1 MTLITTKPRPA
12 VRRLAFS
19 RLISLVGTH
28 AAFIALIFAVYQQTG
43 STTWVSFAMIATFA
57 GAGISTPFGGALGD
71 RFDRRRVL
79 ILSDVLGALT
89 FGVLAFAHHPGAMIA
104 LIFVGEVVA
113 SPSFPAIEAAVPNL
127 AGEEQLAWANG
138 MIGFGRNMGS
148 MVGPV
153 LGGALVALNGPGLV
167 FWVNA
172 ASFALS
178 AILVWSVRGRFSEER
193 TTDGDHMGLRAG
205 FVYVAHDRILRAVTL
220 AWMVLLLGVGTVIV
234 AELPLAQSF
243 GLGATGY
250 GLLATSWG
258 VGAVFGTLLATRM
271 RERQE
276 RPGLF
281 LGTVGPAVGFGLVSV
296 LPWFGGILG
305 SVGFAGG
312 TDAVS
317 TVAFQNIAQRRTPD
331 AVRSRVMG
339 AIDAIVTGGLAL
351 SFVAAGPFVAAV
363 GPRGAYLAA
372 GISSLIGGA
381 VLFPALWGR
390 RSERAEPGSVATESA
405 VAIQTAVAVEAA
417 IAAPDVA
424 TAEADVAPA

>member
-1 MTLITTKPRPA
+1 MTLITTQPRPA

-28 AAFIALIFAVYQQTG
+28 AAFIALIFAVYARTN
-43 STTWVSFAMIATFA
+43 STTWVSFAMVATFA
-57 GAGISTPFGGALGD
+57 GAGISLPFGGALGD
-71 RFDRRRVL
+71 RFDRRKVL
-79 ILSDVLGALT
+79 ILSDVLGAVT
-89 FGVLAFAHHPGAMIA
+89 FGVLAFVHQPGLMIA
-104 LIFVGEVVA
+104 LIFVGEIVA

-127 AGEEQLAWANG
+127 AGEELLAWANG
-138 MIGFGRNMGS
+138 TIGFGRNMGS

-153 LGGALVALNGPGLV
+153 LGGALVALSGPGLV
-167 FWVNA
+167 FSVNA
-172 ASFALS
+172 ASFGLS

-193 TTDGDHMGLRAG
+193 GAATEHTGLRAG

-258 VGAVFGTLLATRM
+258 VGAVIGTLLATRM
-271 RERQE
+271 KERQE
-276 RPGLF
+276 AAGLF

-296 LPWFGGILG
+296 LPWFGAILG

-317 TVAFQNIAQRRTPD
+317 SVAFQNIAQRRTPD

-339 AIDAIVTGGLAL
+339 AIDALVTGGLAL
-351 SFVAAGPFVAAV
+351 SFIAAGPFVAAV

-372 GISSLIGGA
+372 GVSSLIGGA
-381 VLFPALWGR
+381 ILFPALWGR
-390 RSERAEPGSVATESA
+390 RRDRTESVVDATVAA
-405 VAIQTAVAVEAA
+405 VAAETAIV
-417 IAAPDVA
+417 APDVA
-424 TAEADVAPA
+424 AATEADVAPA

>member
-1 MTLITTKPRPA
+1 MTLITTQPRPA

-28 AAFIALIFAVYQQTG
+28 AAFIALIFAVYEQTN
-43 STTWVSFAMIATFA
+43 STTWVSFAMVATFA
-57 GAGISTPFGGALGD
+57 GAGISLPFGGALGD
-71 RFDRRRVL
+71 HFDRRRVL
-79 ILSDVLGALT
+79 ILSDVLGAVT
-89 FGVLAFAHHPGAMIA
+89 FGVLAFVHQPALMIA
-104 LIFVGEVVA
+104 LIFVGEIVA
-113 SPSFPAIEAAVPNL
+113 SPTFPAIEAAVPNL
-127 AGEEQLAWANG
+127 AGEELLAWANG
-138 MIGFGRNMGS
+138 TIGFGRNMGS

-153 LGGALVALNGPGLV
+153 LGGALVALSGPGLV

-172 ASFALS
+172 ASFGLS
-178 AILVWSVRGRFSEER
+178 AILVWTVRGRFSEDR
-193 TTDGDHMGLRAG
+193 TEESEHVGLRAG

-258 VGAVFGTLLATRM
+258 VGAVIGTLLATRM
-271 RERQE
+271 KQRQE

-281 LGTVGPAVGFGLVSV
+281 LGTVGPAVGFGLVSI
-296 LPWFGGILG
+296 LPWFGAILA

-317 TVAFQNIAQRRTPD
+317 SVAFQNIAQRRTPD

-339 AIDAIVTGGLAL
+339 AIDALVTGGLAL

-372 GISSLIGGA
+372 GISSLIGG
-381 VLFPALWGR
+381 VILFPALWGR
-390 RSERAEPGSVATESA
+390 HRERDAAADDVVQVAQTEAPEIAGPG
-405 VAIQTAVAVEAA
+405 
-417 IAAPDVA
+417 IAAAVDA
-424 TAEADVAPA
+424 AAAEADVAPA